1 MPWLLNEDAAMKYK
15 LQDLTVTDMT
25 SGDLPG
31 GVREVPVRFRLPMDD
46 LVNLT
51 FPVILIEFSSMVWAS
66 PRQHSGRIQL
76 PYAPEGLPQW
86 WAPGSE
92 SYPIGA
98 SPYWTREPLAVWLFY
113 QVTLY
118 SRLQRD
124 HQRPL
129 EAAISQPGYLP
140 LLDGYLDI
148 PQDGTYRRL
157 DVTGGPSRGYAHYD
171 PGELGQGDQKRVLYT
186 TWQVR
191 ISSEMLYTVWN
202 VNSAAVSQQG
212 GGAPVMNAASPA
224 EEIDFDLSCYT
235 SVNNI
240 TTAEITQSF
249 GILSTGPSTSW
260 NVQGQ

>member
-1 MPWLLNEDAAMKYK
+1 MRPKYK
-15 LQDLTVTDMT
+15 LQGLTVSDMT
-25 SGDLPG
+25 HDEL
-31 GVREVPVRFRLPMDD
+31 EVPVRFRLPMDE

-51 FPVILIEFSSMVWAS
+51 FPIILVEYQQMVWAS
-66 PRQHSGRIQL
+66 PRQHSGQIQL
-76 PYAPEGLPQW
+76 PYAPEGMALW
-86 WAPGSE
+86 WPEGATA
-92 SYPIGA
+92 YPIGQ

-129 EAAISQPGYLP
+129 EAALSQPDYLP
-140 LLDGYLDI
+140 MLDGYLNV

-191 ISSEMLYTVWN
+191 VSSEMLYDVEDTR
-202 VNSAAVSQQG
+202 AAVLAQ
-212 GGAPVMNAASPA
+212 AV
-224 EEIDFDLSCYT
+224 DFDLSCYT
-235 SVNNI
+235 TVENI
-240 TTAEITQSF
+240 TTAEIRESF
-249 GILSTGPSTSW
+249 GILGVRPQTSW

>member
-1 MPWLLNEDAAMKYK
+1 MPWLLNEDIAIKAK
-15 LQDLTVTDMT
+15 LQGLTVTDMT

-31 GVREVPVRFRLPMDD
+31 GVRQVPVRFRLPMDE

-51 FPVILIEFSSMVWAS
+51 FPCILVEFSSMVWAS
-66 PRQHSGRIQL
+66 PRQHSGQIQL
-76 PYAPEGLPQW
+76 PYAPEGMAQW
-86 WAPGSE
+86 WASGATA
-92 SYPIGA
+92 YQIGD

-129 EAAISQPGYLP
+129 EAILSGPDYLP

-157 DVTGGPSRGYAHYD
+157 DVTGGPNRGYARYD
-171 PGELGQGDQKRVLYT
+171 PGVLGQGDQKRILYT

-191 ISSEMLYTVWN
+191 VSSEMLYDITN
-202 VNSAAVSQQG
+202 VYTAALCRQL
-212 GGAPVMNAASPA
+212 
-224 EEIDFDLSCYT
+224 DFDLTCYT
-235 SVNNI
+235 TVDNI
-240 TTAEITQSF
+240 TTAEISESF
-249 GILSTGPSTSW
+249 GILSTGPDTRW
-260 NVQGQ
+260 NVLGQ